1 MQETIFMAGL
11 GHYYA
16 DIMERIMRVEDLS
29 KHKIVQ
35 RSRNYKHRRCPQ
47 CEHSAN
53 RLRWYC
59 EGHSVKEHY
68 I

>member
-29 KHKIVQ
+29 KHKIV
-35 RSRNYKHRRCPQ
+35 RVAGTINTADVRGVNTAPIGCAGIMKV
-47 CEHSAN
+47 AA
-53 RLRWYC
+53 
-59 EGHSVKEHY
+59 
-68 I
+68 

>member
-29 KHKIVQ
+29 KHKIV
-35 RSRNYKHRRCPQ
+35 RGSRNYKHRRCLP

-53 RLRWYC
+53 RLRWYYQ
-59 EGHSVKEHY
+59 GRSVKGQY